1 MTRVTKLQQLK
12 YDMYQAYSDLDEV
25 FAVLQLM
32 ESYLKNEESTKFNKW
47 TFRKTIDG
55 LKSLLI
61 NVQVNL
67 ESSIEEE
74 EKKEEDD
81 DGRC

>member
-1 MTRVTKLQQLK
+1 MSKVTKLQQLK
-12 YDMYQAYSDLDEV
+12 YDMYQAYSHLDEV

-32 ESYLKNEESTKFNKW
+32 ESHLKNEESTQFNKW

-74 EKKEEDD
+74 EKREEDD
-81 DGRC
+81 NGRC

>member
-1 MTRVTKLQQLK
+1 MSKVTKLQQLK
-12 YDMYQAYSDLDEV
+12 YDMYQAYSHLDEV

-32 ESYLKNEESTKFNKW
+32 ESYLKNEESTQFNKW

-67 ESSIEEE
+67 ESSIKEE
-74 EKKEEDD
+74 EKREEDD
-81 DGRC
+81 NGRC